1 MDFSFTETQT
11 DAGAL
16 AAMVFK
22 NECTPDR
29 LKAAVNGPENQD
41 SGRFDAELWSRLG
54 DAGLLGLCL
63 PEHLAGSGLGLLEL
77 CSVLVE
83 AGRHVAP
90 VPLATHLPTAMAI
103 AKFGDPAVQGM
114 WLEGASSGHVILTT
128 AVAEERE
135 YLPAHPTTQAD
146 FDGEH
151 WLLTGTKTV
160 VPAGMLAEL
169 FVVPA
174 QTADGVTA
182 FLVHPDDPG
191 VSRTPQRVSD
201 GDLVARLELN
211 RAAVPAA
218 RILGAIG
225 SGNEVVEWLEQ
236 RLTVAACAMQLGIVK
251 GALDLTAEYAR
262 TREQFGRAIG
272 TFQAVSQRLADGY
285 IDVLGAELTLWQA
298 AWRLEE
304 GLPAATEVA
313 TAKLW
318 AADAGHRVAHTTVH
332 VHGGVGIDLDGEA
345 HRYFTAAKLY
355 EFLLGGTTD
364 QARRI
369 GRALAADPA

>member
-11 DAGAL
+11 DAAAL

-29 LKAAVNGPENQD
+29 LDAAVSED
-41 SGRFDAELWSRLG
+41 GRFDAELWARLG

-83 AGRHVAP
+83 AGRRVAP

-103 AKFGDPAVQGM
+103 AKFGDAAAQGM
-114 WLEGASSGHVILTT
+114 WLEGASSGHAILTT
-128 AVAEERE
+128 AVAEERD
-135 YLPAHPTTQAD
+135 YLPAHPTTRAD

-151 WLLTGTKTV
+151 WLLTGVKAV

-174 QTADGVTA
+174 QTADGLTA

-191 VSRTPQRVSD
+191 VSRTPQRISD
-201 GDLVARLELN
+201 GDVVARLELN

-225 SGNEVVEWLEQ
+225 SGDEVVEWLQQ
-236 RLTVAACAMQLGIVK
+236 RLTVAACAMQLGILK
-251 GALDLTAEYAR
+251 GALDLTAQYAR

-304 GLPAATEVA
+304 GLPAETEVA

-318 AADAGHRVAHTTVH
+318 AADGGHRVAHTTVH

-369 GRALAADPA
+369 GRVLAAEPA

>member
-1 MDFSFTETQT
+1 MDFTFSETQN
-11 DAGAL
+11 DAAAL

-22 NECTPDR
+22 NECTPER
-29 LKAAVNGPENQD
+29 LKAAETGPENRE

-103 AKFGDPAVQGM
+103 ARYGDAAAQGM
-114 WLEGASSGHVILTT
+114 WLEGASTGHAILTT

-135 YLPAHPTTQAD
+135 YVPTHPTTRAD

-151 WLLTGTKTV
+151 WLLTGVKSV

-174 QTADGVTA
+174 QTTDGVTA

-191 VSRTPQRVSD
+191 VSRTPQRISD
-201 GDLVARLELN
+201 GDVVARLELN

-225 SGNEVVEWLEQ
+225 NGNEVVDWLQQ
-236 RLTVAACAMQLGIVK
+236 RLTVAACATQLGIVK

-262 TREQFGRAIG
+262 TREQFGRPIG
-272 TFQAVSQRLADGY
+272 SFQAVSQRLADGY
-285 IDVLGAELTLWQA
+285 IDALGAELTLWQA

-304 GLPAATEVA
+304 GLPADSEVA
-313 TAKLW
+313 VAKLW
-318 AADAGHRVAHTTVH
+318 AADAGHRVAHTTIH

-345 HRYFTAAKLY
+345 HRFFTAAKLY

-364 QARRI
+364 QARKI
-369 GRALAADPA
+369 GRLLAAEPA

>member
-1 MDFSFTETQT
+1 MDFSLSETQV
-11 DAGAL
+11 DAASL

-22 NECTPDR
+22 NECTSDR
-29 LKAAVNGPENQD
+29 LKAADTGD
-41 SGRFDAELWSRLG
+41 GRFDAALWARLG

-63 PEHLAGSGLGLLEL
+63 PESLAGSGLGLLEL
-77 CSVLVE
+77 CSVLIE

-90 VPLATHLPTAMAI
+90 VPLATHLPTAMAV
-103 AKFGDPAVQGM
+103 ARFGDAAAQGM
-114 WLEGASSGHVILTT
+114 WLEGASSGHAILTA
-128 AVAEERE
+128 AVAEERD
-135 YLPAHPTTQAD
+135 YVPALPTTTAD

-151 WLLTGTKTV
+151 WLLTGTKVV
-160 VPAGMLAEL
+160 VPAGAIAEL

-174 QTADGVTA
+174 QTTDGVTA

-191 VSRTPQRVSD
+191 VAIIRQRISD
-201 GDLVARLELN
+201 GDVVARLELN

-218 RILGAIG
+218 RILGGIG
-225 SGNEVVEWLEQ
+225 TGAEVVDWLQQ
-236 RLTVAACAMQLGIVK
+236 RLTVAACAMQLGIVQ
-251 GALDLTAEYAR
+251 GALELTAQYAK
-262 TREQFGRAIG
+262 TREQFGRPIG

-304 GLPAATEVA
+304 GLPAEKEVA

-318 AADAGHRVAHTTVH
+318 AADAGHRISHTTVH

-345 HRYFTAAKLY
+345 HRYFTAAKLH

-364 QARRI
+364 QARRV
-369 GRALAADPA
+369 GRVLAAEPV

>member
-1 MDFSFTETQT
+1 MDFSFSETQN
-11 DAGAL
+11 DAAAL

-29 LKAAVNGPENQD
+29 LKAAVRED
-41 SGRFDAELWSRLG
+41 GRFDAELWERLG

-77 CSVLVE
+77 CSVLIE

-90 VPLATHLPTAMAI
+90 VPLATHLPTAMAV
-103 AKFGDPAVQGM
+103 ARFGDPAAQGM
-114 WLEGASSGHVILTT
+114 WLEGASTGQAILTT

-135 YLPAHPTTQAD
+135 YLPRHPTTQAD
-146 FDGEH
+146 FDGEQ
-151 WLLTGTKTV
+151 WLLTGVKTV
-160 VPAGMLAEL
+160 VPAGTIAEL

-174 QTADGVTA
+174 QTTDGVTA
-182 FLVHPDDPG
+182 FLVHPDDAG
-191 VSRTPQRVSD
+191 VTITPQRISD

-211 RAAVPAA
+211 HATVPAA
-218 RILGAIG
+218 RILGSIG
-225 SGNEVVEWLEQ
+225 SGNEVVDWIQQ

-251 GALDLTAEYAR
+251 GALELTAEYAK

-285 IDVLGAELTLWQA
+285 IDLLGAELTLWQA

-304 GLPAATEVA
+304 GLPAEAEIA

-318 AADAGHRVAHTTVH
+318 AADAGHHLAHTTVH

-345 HRYFTAAKLY
+345 HRFFTEAKLF
-355 EFLLGGTTD
+355 EFFLGGTTD
-364 QARRI
+364 QARKV
-369 GRALAADPA
+369 GRLLAAEPV

>member
-1 MDFSFTETQT
+1 MDFSFSETQN
-11 DAGAL
+11 DAASL

-22 NECTPDR
+22 NECTPER
-29 LKAAVNGPENQD
+29 LSAAVGEE
-41 SGRFDAELWSRLG
+41 GRFDPQLWSRLG

-103 AKFGDPAVQGM
+103 ARFGDPAAQGM
-114 WLEGASSGHVILTT
+114 WLEGASSGHVVLTT

-135 YLPAHPTTQAD
+135 YLPQHPTTRAD

-151 WLLTGTKTV
+151 WLLTGVKSV
-160 VPAGMLAEL
+160 VPSGMLAEL

-174 QTADGVTA
+174 QTTDGVTA

-191 VSRTPQRVSD
+191 VSRTPQRISD
-201 GDLVARLELN
+201 GDVVARLELN

-218 RILGAIG
+218 RILGGIG
-225 SGNEVVEWLEQ
+225 SGDEVVEWLQQ
-236 RLTVAACAMQLGIVK
+236 RLTVAACAMQLGILK
-251 GALDLTAEYAR
+251 GALDLTAQYAR

-304 GLPAATEVA
+304 GLPAETEVA

-318 AADAGHRVAHTTVH
+318 AADGGHRVAHTTVH
-332 VHGGVGIDLDGEA
+332 VHGGVGIDTDHPV
-345 HRYFTAAKLY
+345 HRYFLAAKQT
-355 EFLLGGTTD
+355 EFAVGGATGQLL
-364 QARRI
+364 RI
-369 GRALAADPA
+369 GRELADTPA

>member
-1 MDFSFTETQT
+1 MDFSLSETQT
-11 DAGAL
+11 DAAAL

-29 LKAAVNGPENQD
+29 LKAAVGPD
-41 SGRFDAELWSRLG
+41 GRFDADLWARLG

-63 PEHLAGSGLGLLEL
+63 PEALAGSGLGLLEL
-77 CSVLVE
+77 CSVLIE
-83 AGRHVAP
+83 AGKHVAP
-90 VPLATHLPTAMAI
+90 VPLASHLPTAMAV
-103 AKFGDPAVQGM
+103 AKFGDAATQGM
-114 WLEGASSGHVILTT
+114 WLEGASSGHAILTT

-146 FDGEH
+146 FGGDQ
-151 WLLTGTKTV
+151 WLLTGVKTV
-160 VPAGMLAEL
+160 VPAGTIAEL

-174 QTADGVTA
+174 QTTDGVTA

-191 VSRTPQRVSD
+191 VTVTPQRISD
-201 GDLVARLELN
+201 GDVVARLELD
-211 RAAVPAA
+211 RATVPAA

-225 SGNEVVEWLEQ
+225 SGDEVVDWLQQ
-236 RLTVAACAMQLGIVK
+236 RLTVAACAMQLGIIK

-304 GLPAATEVA
+304 GLPAEKEIAE
-313 TAKLW
+313 AKLW
-318 AADAGHRVAHTTVH
+318 AADAGHRLAHTTVH

-345 HRYFTAAKLY
+345 HRYFTAAKLF
-355 EFLLGGTTD
+355 EFVLGGTTD
-364 QARRI
+364 QARKV
-369 GRALAADPA
+369 GRLLAAEPV

>member
-1 MDFSFTETQT
+1 MDFSFSETQT
-11 DAGAL
+11 DAAAL

-29 LKAAVNGPENQD
+29 LKAAVGPD
-41 SGRFDAELWSRLG
+41 GRFDAALWSRLG

-63 PEHLAGSGLGLLEL
+63 PESLAGSGLGLLEL

-83 AGRHVAP
+83 AGKHVAP
-90 VPLATHLPTAMAI
+90 VPLATHLPTAMAV
-103 AKFGDPAVQGM
+103 ARFGDAATQAM
-114 WLEGASSGHVILTT
+114 WLEGASSGHAILTA
-128 AVAEERE
+128 AVAEERDHV
-135 YLPAHPTTQAD
+135 PTHPTTQAD

-151 WLLTGTKTV
+151 WLLTGVKTV
-160 VPAGMLAEL
+160 VPAGMIAEL

-174 QTADGVTA
+174 QTTDGVTA

-191 VSRTPQRVSD
+191 VTITPQRISD
-201 GDLVARLELN
+201 GDTAARLELN
-211 RAAVPAA
+211 RAVVPAA
-218 RILGAIG
+218 RILGSIG
-225 SGNEVVEWLEQ
+225 SGHEVVDWLQQ

-251 GALDLTAEYAR
+251 GALELTAEYAKS
-262 TREQFGRAIG
+262 REQFGRPIG

-304 GLPAATEVA
+304 GLPADKEIAS
-313 TAKLW
+313 AKLW
-318 AADAGHRVAHTTVH
+318 AADTGHRIAHTTVH

-345 HRYFTAAKLY
+345 HRYFTEAKLY
-355 EFLLGGTTD
+355 EFMLGGTTD
-364 QARRI
+364 QARKV
-369 GRALAADPA
+369 GRLLAAEPV

>member
-1 MDFSFTETQT
+1 MDFSFSETQN
-11 DAGAL
+11 DAAAL

-29 LKAAVNGPENQD
+29 LKAAVGED
-41 SGRFDAELWSRLG
+41 GRFDAALWARLG

-63 PEHLAGSGLGLLEL
+63 PERLAGSGLGLLEL

-103 AKFGDPAVQGM
+103 AKFGDAAAQGM
-114 WLEGASSGHVILTT
+114 WLEGASTGHAILTT

-135 YLPAHPTTQAD
+135 YLPASPTTTAD

-151 WLLTGTKTV
+151 WLLTGTKV
-160 VPAGMLAEL
+160 AVLAGSIAEL

-174 QTADGVTA
+174 QTTDGVTA

-191 VSRTPQRVSD
+191 VAITPQRISD
-201 GDLVARLELN
+201 GDVVARLELN

-218 RILGAIG
+218 RVLGGIG
-225 SGNEVVEWLEQ
+225 SGTEVVDWLQQ
-236 RLTVAACAMQLGIVK
+236 RLTVAACATQLGVVK
-251 GALDLTAEYAR
+251 GALDLTAEYAK
-262 TREQFGRAIG
+262 TREQFGRPIG
-272 TFQAVSQRLADGY
+272 TFQAVSQRLADGS

-304 GLPAATEVA
+304 GLPAEKEIAI
-313 TAKLW
+313 AKLW
-318 AADAGHRVAHTTVH
+318 AADTGHKLAHTTVH

-345 HRYFTAAKLY
+345 HRYFTAAKLF
-355 EFLLGGTTD
+355 EFFLGGTTD
-364 QARRI
+364 QARRV
-369 GRALAADPA
+369 GRLLATEPV

>member
-11 DAGAL
+11 DASAL

-29 LKAAVNGPENQD
+29 LKAAVTDE
-41 SGRFDAELWSRLG
+41 GRFDAELWSRLG

-63 PEHLAGSGLGLLEL
+63 PESLAGSGLGLLEL

-90 VPLATHLPTAMAI
+90 VPLATHLPTAMAV
-103 AKFGDPAVQGM
+103 ARFGDAATQAM
-114 WLEGASSGHVILTT
+114 WLEGASIGQAILTT

-135 YLPAHPTTQAD
+135 HVPAHPSTKAD

-151 WLLTGTKTV
+151 WLLTGVKTV
-160 VPAGMLAEL
+160 VPAGTIAAL

-174 QTADGVTA
+174 QTTDGVTA

-191 VSRTPQRVSD
+191 VSITPQRISD
-201 GDLVARLELN
+201 GNVVARLELD

-218 RILGAIG
+218 RILGGIG
-225 SGNEVVEWLEQ
+225 NGQEVVDWIQQ
-236 RLTVAACAMQLGIVK
+236 RLTVAACATQLGILK
-251 GALDLTAEYAR
+251 GALDLTSAYAK

-304 GLPAATEVA
+304 GLPAEKEIA

-318 AADAGHRVAHTTVH
+318 AADAGHKLAHTTVH

-364 QARRI
+364 QARKV
-369 GRALAADPA
+369 GRLLAAEPV

>member
-1 MDFSFTETQT
+1 
-11 DAGAL
+11 
-16 AAMVFK
+16 
-22 NECTPDR
+22 
-29 LKAAVNGPENQD
+29 
-41 SGRFDAELWSRLG
+41 
-54 DAGLLGLCL
+54 
-63 PEHLAGSGLGLLEL
+63 
-77 CSVLVE
+77 
-83 AGRHVAP
+83 
-90 VPLATHLPTAMAI
+90 MAI
-103 AKFGDPAVQGM
+103 AKFGDPAAQGM
-114 WLEGASSGHVILTT
+114 WLEGASSGHAILTT

-135 YLPAHPTTQAD
+135 YVPSPPTTHAD

-151 WLLTGTKTV
+151 WLLTGVKTV
-160 VPAGMLAEL
+160 VPAGMIAEL

-191 VSRTPQRVSD
+191 VAVLPQQISD
-201 GDLVARLELN
+201 GDVVARLELN

-225 SGNEVVEWLEQ
+225 SGEAVVDWLQQ

-262 TREQFGRAIG
+262 TREQFGRPIG

-298 AWRLEE
+298 AWRLDE
-304 GLPAATEVA
+304 GLPAEKEIA

-318 AADAGHRVAHTTVH
+318 AADAGHRIAHTAVH

-345 HRYFTAAKLY
+345 HRYFTAAKLH

-364 QARRI
+364 QARRV
-369 GRALAADPA
+369 GRVLAADPV

>member
-11 DAGAL
+11 DAAAL

-22 NECTPDR
+22 NECTPER
-29 LKAAVNGPENQD
+29 LKAATSDE
-41 SGRFDAELWSRLG
+41 GRFDAQLWSRLG

-63 PEHLAGSGLGLLEL
+63 PERLAGSGLGLLEL
-77 CSVLVE
+77 CQVLIE

-103 AKFGDPAVQGM
+103 AQFGDAAAQGM
-114 WLEGASSGHVILTT
+114 WLEGASTGQAILTS
-128 AVAEERE
+128 AIAEERE
-135 YLPAHPTTQAD
+135 YVPSPPTTRAD
-146 FDGEH
+146 FDGEQ
-151 WLLTGTKTV
+151 WLITGVKTV
-160 VPAGMLAEL
+160 VPSGTIAEL

-174 QTADGVTA
+174 ETTDGVTA
-182 FLVHPDDPG
+182 FLVHPADPG
-191 VSRTPQRVSD
+191 VAITAQTISD
-201 GDLVARLELN
+201 GDVVARLELN
-211 RAAVPAA
+211 RAAVPAG

-225 SGNEVVEWLEQ
+225 SGDEVVDWLQQ

-251 GALDLTAEYAR
+251 GALDLTSQYAK
-262 TREQFGRAIG
+262 TREQYGRAIG

-304 GLPAATEVA
+304 GLPAEKEIAI
-313 TAKLW
+313 AKLW
-318 AADAGHRVAHTTVH
+318 AADAGHRIAHTTVH
-332 VHGGVGIDLDGEA
+332 VHGAVGIVLDGEA
-345 HRYFTAAKLY
+345 HRYFTAAKLH

-364 QARRI
+364 QARKVGRI
-369 GRALAADPA
+369 LAAEPV

>member
-1 MDFSFTETQT
+1 MDFTHSETQN
-11 DAGAL
+11 DAAAL

-29 LKAAVNGPENQD
+29 LKAAVGPD
-41 SGRFDAELWSRLG
+41 GRYDAELWARLG

-63 PEHLAGSGLGLLEL
+63 PENLAGSGLGLLEL

-83 AGRHVAP
+83 AGRYVAP
-90 VPLATHLPTAMAI
+90 VPLATHLPTAMAV
-103 AKFGDPAVQGM
+103 AKFGDAAAKGM
-114 WLEGASSGHVILTT
+114 WLEGASTGQAILTA

-135 YLPAHPTTQAD
+135 YVPAHPSTRAD
-146 FDGEH
+146 FDGQQ
-151 WLLTGTKTV
+151 WLLTGVKTV
-160 VPAGMLAEL
+160 VPAGTVAEL

-174 QTADGVTA
+174 QTTDGVTA

-191 VSRTPQRVSD
+191 VTVTPQRISD
-201 GDLVARLELN
+201 GDVVARLELD
-211 RAAVPAA
+211 RAVVPAG

-225 SGNEVVEWLEQ
+225 TGDEVVDWLQQ

-251 GALDLTAEYAR
+251 GALDLTAQYAR

-272 TFQAVSQRLADGY
+272 TFQAVSQRLADAY

-304 GLPAATEVA
+304 GLPAEKEIAV
-313 TAKLW
+313 AKLW
-318 AADAGHRVAHTTVH
+318 AADAGHHIAHTTVH

-345 HRYFTAAKLY
+345 HRYFTAAKLF
-355 EFLLGGTTD
+355 EFALGGTTD
-364 QARRI
+364 QARKV
-369 GRALAADPA
+369 GHALAAEPV

>member
-1 MDFSFTETQT
+1 MDFSFSETQN
-11 DAGAL
+11 DAAAL

-22 NECTPDR
+22 NECTPER
-29 LKAAVNGPENQD
+29 LKAAVGPD
-41 SGRFDAELWSRLG
+41 GRFDANLWARLG

-63 PEHLAGSGLGLLEL
+63 PESLAGSGLGLLEL
-77 CSVLVE
+77 CTVLVE

-103 AKFGDPAVQGM
+103 ATFGDPAVQAM
-114 WLEGASSGHVILTT
+114 WLEGASSGHAILTT
-128 AVAEERE
+128 AVAEEHE
-135 YLPAHPTTQAD
+135 SVPTSPTTTAD

-151 WLLTGTKTV
+151 WLLTGVKTV
-160 VPAGMLAEL
+160 VPAGTIAEL

-174 QTADGVTA
+174 QSTDGVTA

-191 VSRTPQRVSD
+191 VAVLPQRISD
-201 GDLVARLELN
+201 GDVAARLELN
-211 RAAVPAA
+211 RAVVPAA
-218 RILGAIG
+218 RILGGVG
-225 SGNEVVEWLEQ
+225 SGDEVVDWLQ
-236 RLTVAACAMQLGIVK
+236 KRLTVALCALQLGVVK
-251 GALDLTAEYAR
+251 GALDLTAQYAR
-262 TREQFGRAIG
+262 TREQFGRPIG

-304 GLPAATEVA
+304 GLPADKEIA

-318 AADAGHRVAHTTVH
+318 AADAGHRIAHTTVH

-345 HRYFTAAKLY
+345 HRYFTAAKLN
-355 EFLLGGTTD
+355 EFRLGGATD

-369 GRALAADPA
+369 GSLLAAEPV